1 MGPRKSLTY
10 TLFSVA
16 DLGSSFRRVPS
27 YTHTTHI
34 RIDMSGPYDQYNQGG
49 YGPPQYPPQQQYGS
63 PAPPQQYGQPDYSQP
78 QGYGSQPAYGS
89 PAPSQQGYGAP
100 PSQPQ
105 YGYDQGNQGYGPP
118 QAGGFQHGQVA
129 PPQGQHGYDQSAG
142 YGQQP
147 QYGQEAH
154 RDQYASAPPA
164 QQYPGSGPYGSAPSD
179 AYGQI
184 RITTQTRLQAVHR
197 RAREVSWV
205 PSV

>member
-1 MGPRKSLTY
+1 MGTPRKSLTY

-49 YGPPQYPPQQQYGS
+49 YGQPQQGYGAPQYPPQQQYGS

-78 QGYGSQPAYGS
+78 QGYGS
-89 PAPSQQGYGAP
+89 P

-129 PPQGQHGYDQSAG
+129 PPQGQHGYDHSTGRKRTEINMLQHPLHNNIRVAVRTA
-142 YGQQP
+142 
-147 QYGQEAH
+147 AH
-154 RDQYASAPPA
+154 LQTPT
-164 QQYPGSGPYGSAPSD
+164 GK
-179 AYGQI
+179 I
-184 RITTQTRLQAVHR
+184 RIMTQPRLQAVHR

-205 PSV
+205 PSVAV

>member
-1 MGPRKSLTY
+1 MGTPRKSLTY

-49 YGPPQYPPQQQYGS
+49 YGQPQ
-63 PAPPQQYGQPDYSQP
+63 
-78 QGYGSQPAYGS
+78 QGYGAQPAYGS

-179 AYGQI
+179 
-184 RITTQTRLQAVHR
+184 
-197 RAREVSWV
+197 
-205 PSV
+205 

>member
-49 YGPPQYPPQQQYGS
+49 YGQPQQGYGAPQYPPQQQYGS
-63 PAPPQQYGQPDYSQP
+63 PAPPQQYGQPDY
-78 QGYGSQPAYGS
+78 SQPAYGS

-105 YGYDQGNQGYGPP
+105 YGYDQGNQGY
-118 QAGGFQHGQVA
+118 
-129 PPQGQHGYDQSAG
+129 
-142 YGQQP
+142 
-147 QYGQEAH
+147 
-154 RDQYASAPPA
+154 
-164 QQYPGSGPYGSAPSD
+164 
-179 AYGQI
+179 
-184 RITTQTRLQAVHR
+184 
-197 RAREVSWV
+197 
-205 PSV
+205 